1 MISVGVPTVVD
12 VQTLAGDLLGEVG
25 EKELPKLAK
34 SMVVIP
40 REIDLLTERA
50 SRLLGF
56 ALNAALQERFELKE
70 LVELM

>member
-1 MISVGVPTVVD
+1 MPTVVD
-12 VQTLAGDLLGEVG
+12 VRTLAGDLLAETGESADDLPALT
-25 EKELPKLAK
+25 KE
-34 SMVVIP
+34 MVVIP

-56 ALNAALQERFELKE
+56 ALNAALQDRFELSE